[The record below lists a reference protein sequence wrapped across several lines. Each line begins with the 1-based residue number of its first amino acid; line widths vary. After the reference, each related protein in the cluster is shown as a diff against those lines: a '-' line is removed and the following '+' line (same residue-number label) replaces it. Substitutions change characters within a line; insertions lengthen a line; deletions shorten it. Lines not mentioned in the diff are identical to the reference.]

1 MMWWMV
7 KSGWAQHVVSR
18 ARVRAA
24 GKIRRST
31 MEVASNDVAMSK
43 KEEESVGNN
52 SMNTEDPNHMSPSQ
66 TNIRRLE
73 TSSIHRLVA
82 GQAICS
88 LPTAVKELMDN
99 ALDARARHINGAYIC
114 ECVSN
119 ACGEGCRWCGCAFG
133 TSAE

>member
-1 MMWWMV
+1 M
-7 KSGWAQHVVSR
+7 VSR

-43 KEEESVGNN
+43 REEDGVGN
-52 SMNTEDPNHMSPSQ
+52 SRMNNDDDANHTTIPSQ
-66 TNIRRLE
+66 IRRLE
-73 TSSIHRLVA
+73 TASIHRLVA